1 MDLKEKIKTGPV
13 FGVTNYTGA
22 ICAIETIGNW
32 GFDFVYLDI
41 EHTAL
46 RIGPE
51 MERQIMAARLSGV
64 SALVRLA
71 SVDEVE
77 IRKALELGAEGV
89 VIPHIRTKEEAELCV
104 RAAKFPPLGRRGA
117 ESNVRAAKFGGPGF
131 KWDEYIA
138 DSNGETMVIPMAEDF
153 EFIDNLEEILSVPGI
168 DAVNFG
174 PVDYSLSILEPV
186 GYQMGTKV
194 KIAYEKLVKA
204 ARPKGIGIMGPVVPP
219 TLENVQDAI
228 VTGMNMII
236 MGNDMYHF
244 QNSCRKMIT
253 ECVEPL
259 RNQN

>member
-1 MDLKEKIKTGPV
+1 MNLKGKMEKGPV
-13 FGVTNYTGA
+13 FGVTIFTGA
-22 ICAIETIGNW
+22 LCAVETVGNW

-64 SALVRLA
+64 SPLIRLA
-71 SVDEVE
+71 GVDEVE
-77 IRKALELGAEGV
+77 IRKALELGAEGI

-117 ESNVRAAKFGGPGF
+117 ESNVRAANFGGPGF

-138 DSNGETMVIPMAEDF
+138 KSNAETLIIPMAEDF
-153 EFIDNLEEILSVPGI
+153 EFIDNLDEILSVPGI
-168 DAVNFG
+168 DAINFG

-186 GYQMGTKV
+186 GYQMGDKV
-194 KIAYEKLVKA
+194 KAAYEKLVKA
-204 ARPKGIGIMGPVVPP
+204 ASPKGIGIMGPVVPP
-219 TLENVQDAI
+219 TLEKVREAI
-228 VTGMNMII
+228 NGGMNMII

-244 QNSCRKMIT
+244 QNACKKMIT

-259 RNQN
+259 RKS